1 MPRWTLGSKL
11 CTPRLASDER
21 AGHHRRL
28 HWMEFIRWDRGSWSL
43 GIDVKKLDLISA
55 PILIE

>member
-1 MPRWTLGSKL
+1 MLWRNPVENSRQGW
-11 CTPRLASDER
+11 RDER

-28 HWMEFIRWDRGSWSL
+28 HCMEFIRWDRGSWSL